1 MKTAMICAGLLALAC
16 AWPARAADVR
26 EQTYS
31 VGADVDAQGR
41 VVATQFEDG
50 VSASVTKLLAAAAQ
64 QWRFVPAKVDGQAVP
79 AHTFI
84 SAKLRAMPNAQG
96 SYNLRI
102 SYAGNGPR
110 LDRQSVKP
118 FYPTDAIRMRQSAF
132 VLLDVTVQPDG
143 SLTDAKVTSQFE
155 NWPVLPSFKQSVL
168 AWAKQWRAV
177 PEQVNGHAVATH
189 MRVPVSFMLDPPTF
203 THQQLQMLRAYARK
217 EKAANEAPGIPLP
230 SEQEVA
236 LDSPLQPQS
245 VASVA
250 DAP

>member
-1 MKTAMICAGLLALAC
+1 MAMICAGLLALAC
-16 AWPARAADVR
+16 VLPARAADVR

-31 VGADVDAQGR
+31 VGADVDAQGH

-50 VSASVTKLLAAAAQ
+50 VPASVTKPLTAAVQ
-64 QWRFVPAKVDGQAVP
+64 QWHFVPVKVDGQAVP

-84 SAKLRAMPNAQG
+84 SVKLHATPNTQG
-96 SYNLRI
+96 NYNLRI

-118 FYPTDAIRMRQSAF
+118 FYPVDAIRARQSAF

-155 NWPVLPSFKQSVL
+155 NWPLLPSFKQSVL
-168 AWAKQWRAV
+168 ALAEQWRAV

-189 MRVPVSFMLDPPTF
+189 MRVPISFMLDPPTF
-203 THQQLQMLRAYARK
+203 THQQLQMLRAHARK

-245 VASVA
+245 VAAIVG
-250 DAP
+250 AP